1 MPDNKR
7 QHFVSKFY
15 LKYFSPNTEL
25 PAKKRRTINV
35 FNLKRGKVIANA
47 GLKEQCYRDYF
58 YGKDMV
64 VEDEF
69 RKQEGITQPVFSQI
83 IARQELPSYESVE
96 HIVVVMFI
104 HTQVHRTEQSA
115 RRIQETDD
123 KVNAEIMR
131 MNSSGAATLS
141 ALVKHDNPVRASLE
155 YSKRH
160 FPLLMDLE
168 CKLLVAG
175 KGLEFLTS
183 DHPAVL
189 YNQLFEFWEQSSHTG
204 TASAGLQVFYPL
216 SPKVMLVMF
225 DRNAYHFGKG
235 AERVIKVND
244 RKDVRALN
252 VLQVVSANSNL
263 YFQTTACEPFVAY
276 QQGRPFI
283 RKELGRIIVK
293 PEAYE
298 DGRTGK
304 LIGITAIDVKTRLQL
319 SFVHVRKPAKQFA
332 EQYKAAPLKPT
343 RVIRNEALWQDH
355 EWFLAETEAGRLS
368 GADFRRVLGE
378 YFFKGG

>member
-15 LKYFSPNTEL
+15 LKYFSPDTEL
-25 PAKKRRTINV
+25 PANERKTINV
-35 FNLKRGKVIANA
+35 FNLKRGKVISKA

-69 RKQEGITQPVFSQI
+69 CKQEGVTQPVFSQI
-83 IARQELPSYESVE
+83 IARQDLPPYDSLEY
-96 HIVVVMFI
+96 IVVVMFI
-104 HTQVHRTEQSA
+104 HTQAHRTEQSA
-115 RRIQETDD
+115 RRIKETDE
-123 KVNAEIMR
+123 KVNAEIMS
-131 MNSSGAATLS
+131 MSSSESAKLK
-141 ALVKHDNPVRASLE
+141 ALVNHDNHVRASLE

-204 TASAGLQVFYPL
+204 TASVGLQIFYPL

-235 AERVIKVND
+235 AERVIKVNE

-252 VLQVVSANSNL
+252 VLQVVSAKSNL
-263 YFQTTACEPFVAY
+263 YFQTTACEPFVAH
-276 QQGRPFI
+276 QQGKPFI
-283 RKELGRIIVK
+283 RKDLGRIIAI

-304 LIGITAIDVKTRLQL
+304 LIAMTAIDVKTKLQL
-319 SFVHVRKPAKQFA
+319 SFVHVRKRAKQFA
-332 EQYKAAPLKPT
+332 ESYKAERLRPL
-343 RVIRNEALWQDH
+343 RFIRNEELWKDH
-355 EWFLAETEAGRLS
+355 EWFLAETKAGRLS
-368 GADFRRVLGE
+368 GADFRRVLGQH
-378 YFFKGG
+378 FFKGG